1 MANAATDPARKSLA
15 GDEWMSFLRRS
26 CANDLVGFDPR
37 TFRGWL
43 QRYEV
48 YGLNAVNAGSNI
60 ERINRTPR
68 HTRLDGL
75 EDYSLIFQLTGR
87 TTFDHNDRLLEL
99 DGGDVILVDPTRPM
113 TVFNEPGLVRHLALH
128 LPRQQ
133 LVSHLGFEPRGGLH
147 RTGTSA
153 NRLLLQLMR
162 ETLQEGMNVN
172 DLPQSQMQL
181 VVFDLLAALFTPE
194 RVEPTSHYS
203 EKVFARICRLIEA
216 RFSDPELTP
225 SAVASEARISVRYLQ
240 KLFSARGTTCGHFI
254 HALRLD
260 RASHLLR
267 RRALLQ
273 SDQPLGDIAF
283 TCGFLDYPHFSRK
296 FRERFGH
303 APSAHAR
310 DDGRNSTSDMALPG

>member
-1 MANAATDPARKSLA
+1 MANTATDPARKSLA

-37 TFRGWL
+37 TFTGWF
-43 QRYEV
+43 QRYDV
-48 YGLNAVNAGSNI
+48 YGLNALNAGNNI

-68 HTRLDGL
+68 HTRLDGH

-87 TTFDHNDRLLEL
+87 TAFDHNDRLLEL
-99 DGGDVILVDPTRPM
+99 DAGDVILVDPTRPM

-153 NRLLLQLMR
+153 DRLLLQLMR
-162 ETLQEGMNVN
+162 EALREGVDAS
-172 DLPQSQMQL
+172 DLPKSQMQL
-181 VVFDLLAALFTPE
+181 VVFDLLAALFTPK
-194 RVEPTSHYS
+194 RVEPTSHYR

-216 RFSDPELTP
+216 RFSDPDLTP
-225 SAVASEARISVRYLQ
+225 SAVASEARISVRYMQ

-254 HALRLD
+254 HELRLD

-267 RRALLQ
+267 RRALLK
-273 SDQPLGDIAF
+273 SDQPLSDIAF

-310 DDGRNSTSDMALPG
+310 DDGAQFDK

>member
-37 TFRGWL
+37 TFKGWL
-43 QRYEV
+43 QRFEV

-133 LVSHLGFEPRGGLH
+133 LVSHLGFEPKGGLC

-153 NRLLLQLMR
+153 SRLLLQLMR
-162 ETLQEGMNVN
+162 EALWEGV
-172 DLPQSQMQL
+172 DVSGLPKAQ
-181 VVFDLLAALFTPE
+181 
-194 RVEPTSHYS
+194 
-203 EKVFARICRLIEA
+203 
-216 RFSDPELTP
+216 
-225 SAVASEARISVRYLQ
+225 
-240 KLFSARGTTCGHFI
+240 
-254 HALRLD
+254 
-260 RASHLLR
+260 
-267 RRALLQ
+267 
-273 SDQPLGDIAF
+273 
-283 TCGFLDYPHFSRK
+283 
-296 FRERFGH
+296 
-303 APSAHAR
+303 
-310 DDGRNSTSDMALPG
+310 

>member
-1 MANAATDPARKSLA
+1 MANAATDPARQRLA
-15 GDEWMSFLRRS
+15 GDKWASFLRRS
-26 CANDLVGFDPR
+26 CANDLVGFDPK
-37 TFRGWL
+37 TFMGWF
-43 QRYEV
+43 QPYDV
-48 YGLNAVNAGSNI
+48 YGLNALNAGSNI

-68 HTRLDGL
+68 HARLDGL

-87 TTFDHNDRLLEL
+87 TAFDHNDRLVEL
-99 DGGDVILVDPTRPM
+99 DAGDVILVDPTRAM

-133 LVSHLGFEPRGGLH
+133 LVSHLGFEPKGGLH

-162 ETLQEGMNVN
+162 EALREGVDVN
-172 DLPQSQMQL
+172 DLPEPQMQL
-181 VVFDLLAALFTPE
+181 VVFDLLAALFTRE
-194 RVEPTSHYS
+194 RVEQTSHYG
-203 EKVFARICRLIEA
+203 EKVFTRICHLIEA
-216 RFSDPELTP
+216 RFCDPELTP

-254 HALRLD
+254 RALRLD

-267 RRALLQ
+267 RRALLK
-273 SDQPLGDIAF
+273 SDQPLGDVAF

-296 FRERFGH
+296 FRERFGR
-303 APSAHAR
+303 APSVYAR
-310 DDGRNSTSDMALPG
+310 DDGAQFDK

>member
-1 MANAATDPARKSLA
+1 MANDATDPARTSLA

-26 CANDLVGFDPR
+26 CANDLVGFDPT
-37 TFRGWL
+37 TFMGWF

-48 YGLNAVNAGSNI
+48 YGLNALNAGSNI
-60 ERINRTPR
+60 EKINRTPR
-68 HTRLDGL
+68 HTRLDGI

-87 TTFDHNDRLLEL
+87 TAFDHNDRLLEL

-133 LVSHLGFEPRGGLH
+133 LVSHLGFEPKGGLH
-147 RTGTSA
+147 RTGTAA

-162 ETLQEGMNVN
+162 EALRDGADVN
-172 DLPQSQMQL
+172 DLPESQMQL
-181 VVFDLLAALFTPE
+181 VVFDLLAALFAPE

-216 RFSDPELTP
+216 RFSDPDLTP
-225 SAVASEARISVRYLQ
+225 PAVASEARISVRYLQ
-240 KLFSARGTTCGHFI
+240 KLFSARGTTCSRFI

-260 RASHLLR
+260 RASYLLR
-267 RRALLQ
+267 RRALLK
-273 SDQPLGDIAF
+273 SGQPLGGIAF
-283 TCGFLDYPHFSRK
+283 ACGFLDYPHFSRK

-303 APSAHAR
+303 APSAHVR
-310 DDGRNSTSDMALPG
+310 DDGRNLTSYMALPG